1 MNDETAIQT
10 NQDAIFDVAAW
21 LGRKQAFAEL
31 AGRCSAADAECL
43 RQVRDGKKYLALKM
57 SWKEFCKRR
66 LGLSRGTANSIIKR
80 LEEFGPQYFILAQ
93 ATGIK
98 PEQYRRIQSSVR
110 GQKLLHAGEEIPIE
124 PKNAPRLSAAV
135 EELRRVQKADSNAG
149 PRAGEQAGM
158 IDAPA
163 PAASVPEDLNRALDK
178 LERALAAAIDEIAR
192 LHALR
197 LGVDLRER
205 LLRSVIAQL
214 HRIPIIQLTEMRRV
228 S

>member
-1 MNDETAIQT
+1 
-10 NQDAIFDVAAW
+10 
-21 LGRKQAFAEL
+21 
-31 AGRCSAADAECL
+31 
-43 RQVRDGKKYLALKM
+43 
-57 SWKEFCKRR
+57 
-66 LGLSRGTANSIIKR
+66 
-80 LEEFGPQYFILAQ
+80 
-93 ATGIK
+93 
-98 PEQYRRIQSSVR
+98 
-110 GQKLLHAGEEIPIE
+110 LLHAGEEIPIE